1 MDLLQRDSLKQT
13 IATGHCASYYAATR
27 NDFREH
33 PPLAGKQHADV
44 CIVGGGFTG
53 VASAL
58 SLAQRGY
65 SVVLLEQHRIGWG
78 ASGRNGG
85 QLIGGM
91 SGQSRLLSH
100 HGAGLAATLREIGWR
115 GNEIVEE
122 RIRDHAIDC
131 DFKRGYL
138 DVALKPR
145 HMREFATREN
155 ELRAHAIDPQAR
167 LLDAREL
174 RGMLATDA
182 YIGGLL
188 IPRNAHLHPLNL
200 CLGEARAAAALGAR
214 IFEQSGVTE
223 ILRGSRAR
231 VRTAHGEVE
240 ADTVLLAGNAY
251 HRLEQHQLG
260 GLVFPAGS
268 YIIATEPLSEA
279 EAHELNPHDLAVCDP
294 NNVLDY
300 FRFSAQRHLL
310 FGGRCN
316 YSGREPRSIR
326 DAIVPRMRRIFPQL
340 ASKHVVYEWGGRI
353 GIVVNRVPLLGRLD
367 RQVFYAMGYSGHGV
381 NFSHVAAEIMSDAI
395 AGDLERMDV
404 FAPVPHRRIPFGQAF
419 GNPLLALGM
428 LYYRLRD
435 LL

>member
-1 MDLLQRDSLKQT
+1 MNQPIS
-13 IATGHCASYYAATR
+13 AEHCASYYAATR
-27 NDFREH
+27 NDTRVH
-33 PPLAGKQHADV
+33 PPLEGSVRADV

-58 SLAQRGY
+58 GLAERGY
-65 SVVLLEQHRIGWG
+65 SVVLLEQNRIGWG

-91 SGQSRLLSH
+91 SGQPGLLRH
-100 HGAGLAATLREIGWR
+100 HGTGVAAMLREIGWR
-115 GNEIVEE
+115 GNEIVET

-131 DFKRGYL
+131 DFRRGYL

-145 HMREFATREN
+145 HMRDFAASEK
-155 ELRAHAIDPQAR
+155 ELHSHAIDPQAR

-174 RGMLATDA
+174 RAMLATDA

-188 IPRNAHLHPLNL
+188 IPRNGHLHPLNL
-200 CLGEARAAAALGAR
+200 CLGEARAAVALGAR
-214 IFEQSGVTE
+214 IFERSAVTE
-223 ILRGSRAR
+223 IVRGPRAR
-231 VRTAHGEVE
+231 VKTACGEVA

-251 HRLEQHQLG
+251 QQLEQRRLG

-268 YIIATEPLSEA
+268 YIIATEPLSDA
-279 EAHELNPHDLAVCDP
+279 EANELNPHDLAVCDP

-316 YSGREPRSIR
+316 YSGRESRSIR
-326 DAIVPRMRRIFPQL
+326 AAIMPRMRRIFPHL
-340 ASKHVVYEWGGRI
+340 ASKRVAYEWGGRI

-395 AGDLERMDV
+395 AGDMERMDV
-404 FAPVPHRRIPFGQAF
+404 FARVPHRRIPFGQAF
-419 GNPLLALGM
+419 GNQLVALGM